1 MRRAGTHDALIAA
14 GDPDAPRHAP
24 MPRHA
29 GRLRWKRGAFPGEP
43 PACAIA
49 PDRTA
54 RTVARGPWRGW
65 RSGARSP
72 GWPPGYRCG

>member
-1 MRRAGTHDALIAA
+1 MRRAGRRDALIAA
-14 GDPDAPRHAP
+14 VDPDAPRHPP

-54 RTVARGPWRGW
+54 RTVRGR